1 MEGCMQPNRY
11 TNEEVWRHYVVTKT
25 IPDDVLR
32 PPICRAWRRCDQVGA
47 SPFVMQ
53 ARELRTYQARAL
65 FERESNLIEAARPYM
80 QALSKSAGKERHAAM
95 LGDRNAIVMDVLGDE
110 ESVHGPQRVPGPGAL
125 LSEQQAG
132 SNGIGSPLAEGGYIE
147 LVGPEHFIEGFHPF
161 TCQGLPI
168 KGPDGEIAGVL
179 STSVRR
185 VEASHRIREILFCA
199 ARGIE
204 AELIRRQLSMELQT
218 LLAGGQDA
226 SLLSRLQQDILQIQ
240 GAARLRLEKAIRLPH
255 ATRQSEVSQQ
265 IEAANELVM
274 RFQNQS
280 RLWREIASPNTE
292 APTFHDLER
301 HVREISE
308 LLATEAAVHG
318 LEIDIRCDVPVQV
331 YADRFDLQRT
341 LFRAFLRAIEQS
353 TPKTTLHVEVF
364 VDEHLAMGIVRFPT
378 SPDVL
383 VTVSQRPTAL
393 LVKGVGS
400 FEVGVENEHAG

>member
-1 MEGCMQPNRY
+1 MQPNRY
-11 TNEEVWRHYVVTKT
+11 TNEEVWRHYVVTKS

-32 PPICRAWRRCDQVGA
+32 KPIERAWRRCDQVGA

-65 FERESNLIEAARPYM
+65 FARENNLIEAARPYM
-80 QALSKSAGKERHAAM
+80 QALSKSAGDERHAAM
-95 LGDRNAIVMDVLGDE
+95 LGDRNAIVIDVLGDE

-125 LSEQQAG
+125 LAEQQAG

-147 LVGPEHFIEGFHPF
+147 LVGPEHFIEGFHLF
-161 TCQGLPI
+161 TCQGLPL
-168 KGPDGEIAGVL
+168 KGPDGETAGVL

-204 AELIRRQLSMELQT
+204 AELIRRQLSSELQD
-218 LLAGGQDA
+218 LMAGAPDA
-226 SLLSRLQQDILQIQ
+226 SLLDRLQQDIVQIQ
-240 GAARLRLEKAIRLPH
+240 GAARLRLEKAIRLAR

-265 IEAANELVM
+265 IEAANELIM

-280 RLWREIASPNTE
+280 RLWREIASPSAE
-292 APTFHDLER
+292 APNFHDLGR
-301 HVREISE
+301 HVKEMST

-318 LEIDIRCDVPVQV
+318 LDIEVRCATPVQI

-341 LFRAFLRAIEQS
+341 LFRAFLRAFES
-353 TPKTTLHVEVF
+353 ATPKTTLP
-364 VDEHLAMGIVRFPT
+364 VDVVVDDGLAMGIVRFPT
-378 SPDVL
+378 LPDVV
-383 VTVSQRPTAL
+383 VTVSQHPAAL
-393 LVKGVGS
+393 LVKGVGN
-400 FEVGVENEHAG
+400 FEVGAKNEHPG

>member
-1 MEGCMQPNRY
+1 MQPNRY
-11 TNEEVWRHYVVTKT
+11 SNEEVWRHYVVTKS
-25 IPDDVLR
+25 IPDDALR
-32 PPICRAWRRCDQVGA
+32 EPIYRAWQRCDQVGA

-53 ARELRTYQARAL
+53 PRELRTYQARAL

-80 QALSKSAGKERHAAM
+80 QALSKSAGEERHAAM
-95 LGDRNAIVMDVLGDE
+95 LGDRNAIVIDVLGDK

-125 LSEQQAG
+125 LAEQQAG

-161 TCQGLPI
+161 TCQGLPL
-168 KGPDGEIAGVL
+168 KGPDGETAGVL

-204 AELIRRQLSMELQT
+204 AELIRRQLSLELQN
-218 LLAGGQDA
+218 LLAGGPDA
-226 SLLSRLQQDILQIQ
+226 SLLDRLQQDIVQIQ
-240 GAARLRLEKAIRLPH
+240 GAARLRLEKAIRLSR
-255 ATRQSEVSQQ
+255 AARQPEVLQQ
-265 IEAANELVM
+265 VEAANELII

-280 RLWREIASPNTE
+280 RLWREIASPSSE
-292 APTFHDLER
+292 APNFQDLAL
-301 HVREISE
+301 HVKEMSA

-318 LEIDIRCDVPVQV
+318 LEVDVRCTTPVQV

-341 LFRAFLRAIEQS
+341 LFRAFLRAFEAS
-353 TPKTTLHVEVF
+353 TPKTTLPVEVV
-364 VDEHLAMGIVRFPT
+364 VDERLMMGIVRFPT
-378 SPDVL
+378 LPDV
-383 VTVSQRPTAL
+383 VVAVSQHPSVL

-400 FEVGVENEHAG
+400 FEVGTENEDPK